1 MAFRTQKISQM
12 TPKGADLEAT
22 DLIEVS
28 TIESGSYVTRS
39 ITGQELIDAI
49 PLPPTGLTVGT
60 TPISS
65 GTNGRVLFQG
75 TGNVLQQSSSLAYDD
90 TAKLFSV
97 SANQNATTN
106 ISVVNTDTTNAS
118 SRARVSVTSGTIIGS
133 MTSIIG
139 NDFYLGTESAHN
151 VNFTTAGTTRFNLIN
166 STGNLNIG
174 TLASDIG
181 ARLGVRGSGSTS
193 ATKTLLVR
201 NLANT
206 DLLTIWDDGA
216 IGVNTS
222 TNAGFRLDVN
232 GTARVQG
239 KATFGVS
246 SLIGTETAIFT
257 TNSATNSFIRVYNSN
272 TTIGSTSGIV
282 FTNNTSGNSSS
293 GIWGDSLDT
302 LGNTNLRFQTST
314 AYTSTNRMIIH
325 STGNVGINTTTDAG
339 FRLDVNG
346 TARVVNALTLGNVV
360 LSLSSQ
366 GGGTISCA
374 NSAGANTGSFINLS
388 GPAFLNPT
396 AGNSGMFAITG
407 QYASS
412 SGTANFNHL
421 NLAPI
426 LNTTGTYSG
435 IVRGLYYNPT
445 LTSITGITAHYAW
458 HSTSGRIRFQNLP
471 TSATG
476 LNSGELWNNLGVLM
490 IV

>member
-49 PLPPTGLTVGT
+49 PLPPTGLTIGT
-60 TPISS
+60 TPIAS
-65 GTNGRVLFQG
+65 GTIGRVLFQG

-90 TAKLFSV
+90 TTKAFSV
-97 SANQNATTN
+97 IGNQNATTN

-232 GTARVQG
+232 GTAAFRDAITLSNAGDRGRITWGGSYFTFQALGTQG
-239 KATFGVS
+239 I
-246 SLIGTETAIFT
+246 SLMLPSGTRALSIPQ
-257 TNSATNSFIRVYNSN
+257 A
-272 TTIGSTSGIV
+272 
-282 FTNNTSGNSSS
+282 
-293 GIWGDSLDT
+293 
-302 LGNTNLRFQTST
+302 
-314 AYTSTNRMIIH
+314 
-325 STGNVGINTTTDAG
+325 TGNVLINTTTDAG
-339 FRLDVNG
+339 FKLDVNG
-346 TARVVNALTLGNVV
+346 TARVNSTATTGLTITQGASGDGIVIQNGGYIQMA
-360 LSLSSQ
+360 STRFRAFSSAFQ
-366 GGGTISCA
+366 FQDISY
-374 NSAGANTGSFINLS
+374 NTRVNLS
-388 GPAFLNPT
+388 MSGFSYF
-396 AGNSGMFAITG
+396 NSGGNYTFGSLTEVTSAIVNVDSTTKG
-407 QYASS
+407 FLPPRMTTTQKNAIAS
-412 SGTANFNHL
+412 
-421 NLAPI
+421 P
-426 LNTTGTYSG
+426 
-435 IVRGLYYNPT
+435 
-445 LTSITGITAHYAW
+445 
-458 HSTSGRIRFQNLP
+458 
-471 TSATG
+471 ATG
-476 LNSGELWNNLGVLM
+476 LQIYDTTLNRPCFYDGTTWITL
-490 IV
+490 